1 MLTGFTYRGLSPHKF
16 TSMPGVHKRMHLTK
30 NSCAILA
37 SDPERW
43 VPPSHHVFNIN
54 FRRFLIVVAKCDIIF
69 IMKAKHRKILR
80 AVFAMPTRA
89 NIKFTD
95 IESLLVS
102 LGGEVKEG
110 AGSRM
115 SVTVFGKTVFFH
127 RPHPVPARR
136 QKNTKWKMPGN
147 FYKQ

>member
-1 MLTGFTYRGLSPHKF
+1 M
-16 TSMPGVHKRMHLTK
+16 
-30 NSCAILA
+30 
-37 SDPERW
+37 
-43 VPPSHHVFNIN
+43 
-54 FRRFLIVVAKCDIIF
+54 VAKCDIIF

-127 RPHPVPARR
+127 RPHPGKEAKKYQVENAREFL
-136 QKNTKWKMPGN
+136 QTIGVEL
-147 FYKQ
+147 

>member
-1 MLTGFTYRGLSPHKF
+1 M
-16 TSMPGVHKRMHLTK
+16 
-30 NSCAILA
+30 
-37 SDPERW
+37 
-43 VPPSHHVFNIN
+43 
-54 FRRFLIVVAKCDIIF
+54 VAKCDTIF
-69 IMKAKHRKILR
+69 IMKTKHRKILR

-115 SVTVFGKTVFFH
+115 SVTVSGKTVFFH
-127 RPHPVPARR
+127 RPHPGNEARKYQVENAR
-136 QKNTKWKMPGN
+136 EFLQTIGVEL
-147 FYKQ
+147 